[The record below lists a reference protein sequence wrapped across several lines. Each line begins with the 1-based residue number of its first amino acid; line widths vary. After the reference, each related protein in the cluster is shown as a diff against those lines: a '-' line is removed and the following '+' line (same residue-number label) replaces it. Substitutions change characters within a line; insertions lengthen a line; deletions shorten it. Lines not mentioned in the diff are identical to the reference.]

1 MAVVSAMRSIC
12 ISGPV
17 TARPVGRVALSHVAQ
32 VHGSVCSCTG
42 KLVRG
47 SEALSPRRAVRGVLA
62 SCPMPLIDFTGRK
75 RASAL
80 RLIGN

>member
-1 MAVVSAMRSIC
+1 MLFHDALDLHKRAPVAGYSDRVVSC
-12 ISGPV
+12 V
-17 TARPVGRVALSHVAQ
+17 TQRRCTAAK
-32 VHGSVCSCTG
+32 SVCSCTG
-42 KLVRG
+42 KLVREWKAQ
-47 SEALSPRRAVRGVLA
+47 SATNTPWYS